1 VYPIVVIDHRSRL
14 SYAAG
19 AMKTLW
25 VALDAFL
32 QEHRRR
38 GQTDGG
44 VEGERVWMTCD
55 GGGAALSRQLGHRQ
69 EDT

>member
-25 VALDAFL
+25 DALDAFL
-32 QEHRRR
+32 QEHRRC
-38 GQTDGG
+38 GQMDGG
-44 VEGERVWMTCD
+44 VGEGRGWMTCKCS
-55 GGGAALSRQLGHRQ
+55 AEIAQPLHRKSK
-69 EDT
+69 DS